1 MQALEPELGCEKRV
15 TCSQRVGDSLQ
26 EGDSVQQDLAWCQAL
41 WDSTGEQ
48 NLPPPGEL
56 LFLLG
61 EAWLQ
66 CGVME

>member
-1 MQALEPELGCEKRV
+1 MLPEGRR
-15 TCSQRVGDSLQ
+15 QPQ
-26 EGDSVQQDLAWCQAL
+26 EGDRVQQDLAWCQAL

-48 NLPPPGEL
+48 NLPPPPPGEL

-66 CGVME
+66 CGVTE

>member
-1 MQALEPELGCEKRV
+1 MELELGCEKRV

-26 EGDSVQQDLAWCQAL
+26 EGDSVQQVLAWCQAL

-48 NLPPPGEL
+48 TLHPLGERL
-56 LFLLG
+56 VLLG